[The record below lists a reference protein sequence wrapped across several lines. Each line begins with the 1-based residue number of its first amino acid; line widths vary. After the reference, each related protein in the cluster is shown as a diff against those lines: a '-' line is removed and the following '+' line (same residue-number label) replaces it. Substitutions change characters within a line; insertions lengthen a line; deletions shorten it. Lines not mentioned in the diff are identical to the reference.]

1 MVIVPLG
8 AQVLEQIG
16 LGALPP
22 HSGTGPG
29 GRELGGVRRGGGREL
44 GGERWWGEGELG
56 GVRGGERVGGGEG
69 EKGVRVG

>member
-1 MVIVPLG
+1 MK
-8 AQVLEQIG
+8 
-16 LGALPP
+16 
-22 HSGTGPG
+22 G
-29 GRELGGVRRGGGREL
+29 GGERVGGWEWVGGGGSVCWGGGREL